1 MAKRNVTVQLDETVI
16 YRAKVLAAK
25 QSTSVSGLVTRA
37 LVDLV
42 EENDRYE
49 EARRHALAMMRN
61 AGNHGGARWTR
72 TELYERSPKR

>member
-1 MAKRNVTVQLDETVI
+1 MAKRNVTVQLDEAVI
-16 YRAKVLAAK
+16 HRAKVLAAK

-42 EENDRYE
+42 ESDDRYE

-61 AGNHGGARWTR
+61 ANNHGGGDWTR
-72 TELYERSPKR
+72 TELHERPPKP